1 MISIKY
7 SLRDKKAKRKSAIR
21 TSISFDGKRIL
32 FCPGY
37 SIVPEYWDSK
47 SGLPKSV
54 RGSMEIKSITTNL
67 KELDVKIRHLF
78 DDLTQNGK
86 QNVCPEIFK
95 QKVLNL
101 VKPEK
106 YTSEV
111 LNKTT
116 LLDFMDL
123 FIKDSENGVRLKD
136 NEYQIEENSIKPYR
150 TTRLHI
156 KEFQE
161 KVGKTFLLSDL
172 NQELHDQFSNYLI
185 IDLDLSKN
193 SHSKYIMV
201 LSLVTKYA
209 VKKKLLPSSI
219 LSEIEF
225 NTSREDTDN
234 IYLNESEIQLLM
246 DLTDFKNKGEE
257 VVRDLF
263 VLGCYTGLRF
273 SNYSKLNLD
282 YLNDGLLSTFQI
294 KTKKKVTIPIHQNV
308 KEIINKY
315 NGVLPICPTNQEF
328 NRTLKDLGQRIPE
341 LNVPFS
347 KQITRGRKITV
358 EETMKWEKLMT
369 HTARRSFCTN
379 MYLMGVPVLTIMAIS
394 GHKTEKSFRAY
405 IKATGEEHAQ
415 IMQKFWDDKADQKS
429 KIVHRDGVDEH

>member
-1 MISIKY
+1 MT
-7 SLRDKKAKRKSAIR
+7 R
-21 TSISFDGKRIL
+21 
-32 FCPGY
+32 
-37 SIVPEYWDSK
+37 VEHW
-47 SGLPKSV
+47 V
-54 RGSMEIKSITTNL
+54 
-67 KELDVKIRHLF
+67 
-78 DDLTQNGK
+78 
-86 QNVCPEIFK
+86 
-95 QKVLNL
+95 
-101 VKPEK
+101 
-106 YTSEV
+106 
-111 LNKTT
+111 
-116 LLDFMDL
+116 
-123 FIKDSENGVRLKD
+123 
-136 NEYQIEENSIKPYR
+136 YQH
-150 TTRLHI
+150 T
-156 KEFQE
+156 
-161 KVGKTFLLSDL
+161 
-172 NQELHDQFSNYLI
+172 
-185 IDLDLSKN
+185 
-193 SHSKYIMV
+193 
-201 LSLVTKYA
+201 
-209 VKKKLLPSSI
+209 LLPSSI